1 MDRSVNCWQNS
12 KRKGVVRFT
21 GLGGTTAH
29 QLPAI
34 MATGVYDVVLAAQ
47 NYSLLWREAAIS
59 IFPEAKRQN
68 MGIVIGAPLQQG
80 ALSRRHAEVETGAW
94 WLSRP
99 RQEQFKVHS
108 ISFWMKSNSRFQRR
122 VSVWL
127 YPILIFLRCW
137 WVPEICR
144 GSRTECSC
152 G

>member
-1 MDRSVNCWQNS
+1 
-12 KRKGVVRFT
+12 
-21 GLGGTTAH
+21 
-29 QLPAI
+29 

-99 RQEQFKVHS
+99 RQEQFKTLY
-108 ISFWMKSNSRFQRR
+108 RFLDEIELSLPEAGT
-122 VSVWL
+122 SVWL
-127 YPILIFLRCW
+127 YPIPTFLRCW
-137 WVPEICR
+137 WEQDLWR
-144 GSRTECSC
+144 R
-152 G
+152 